1 MIDIETEIF
10 NSISVKV
17 REKYSQIFLT
27 GEYVKSPPSFP
38 CASIVEVDNQ
48 IYRNTRTTE
57 CIENHAQLLYEVN
70 VYSNKHNGKKAECK
84 EIISYIDSLMASFG
98 FTRTLLNPV
107 PNEED
112 ATVYR
117 MVIPLSARKY
127 TAASAHIVY
136 FSSAQI
142 YAARLI
148 CSSSFLH
155 ALLLRTCGKCL
166 TLNLR

>member
-1 MIDIETEIF
+1 MIDIETEVF
-10 NSISVKV
+10 NTVSAKV
-17 REKYSQIFLT
+17 REKYPKIYMT

-38 CASIVEVDNQ
+38 CVSLIETDNQ

-70 VYSNKHNGKKAECK
+70 VYSNKRSGKKAECK
-84 EIISYIDSLMASFG
+84 AIIALIDKRMEALG

-117 MVIPLSARKY
+117 MVARY
-127 TAASAHIVY
+127 RAIV
-136 FSSAQI
+136 SKNKVI
-142 YAARLI
+142 YR
-148 CSSSFLH
+148 
-155 ALLLRTCGKCL
+155 R
-166 TLNLR
+166 